1 MFLVGDML
9 NVYDYSPPN
18 KCFDRLRR
26 ILVGASVQSDKRLKN
41 GQKSTKFPNW
51 LKTLPR
57 VKNA

>member
-51 LKTLPR
+51 LKTLP
-57 VKNA
+57 